1 MRCAMSIRPGNIGSV
16 LIDTGVGAVT
26 SETYNPQTKTEYG
39 TGGSVGLAYGGTYVA
54 AATQSAP
61 EPLPLQ

>member
-1 MRCAMSIRPGNIGSV
+1 MSIRPGNIGSV
-16 LIDTGVGAVT
+16 LIDTGVGTVT

-39 TGGSVGLAYGGTYVA
+39 TGGATGLAYGGTYVA
-54 AATQSAP
+54 ATTQSNP

>member
-1 MRCAMSIRPGNIGSV
+1 MSIRPGNVGSIKIASGNGIGSLV
-16 LIDTGVGAVT
+16 

-39 TGGSVGLAYGGTYVA
+39 TGGVVGLAYGGTYVA
-54 AATQSAP
+54 ATTQSDP

>member
-1 MRCAMSIRPGNIGSV
+1 MSIRPGNIGSV
-16 LIDTGVGAVT
+16 KINTGVGAVF

-39 TGGSVGLAYGGTYVA
+39 RGGSVGLAYGGTYA
-54 AATQSAP
+54 AATTQSSP

>member
-1 MRCAMSIRPGNIGSV
+1 MSIRPGNIGSV
-16 LIDTGVGAVT
+16 EIDPGVGSVV

-39 TGGSVGLAYGGTYVA
+39 RGGSVGTAYGGTYVA
-54 AATQSAP
+54 ATTQSDP

>member
-1 MRCAMSIRPGNIGSV
+1 MSIRPGNLGSV
-16 LIDTGVGAVT
+16 LIDTGVGTVA

-39 TGGSVGLAYGGTYVA
+39 TGGTAGLAYGGTYA
-54 AATQSAP
+54 AAPTQSNP

>member
-1 MRCAMSIRPGNIGSV
+1 MSIRPGNIGSIKISNG
-16 LIDTGVGAVT
+16 LGTAV

-39 TGGSVGLAYGGTYVA
+39 TGGSVGLAYGGTYA
-54 AATQSAP
+54 AASTQSNP